1 MNRAPDPDRYS
12 ALRSG
17 GMLLAIPTLLI
28 VAPLLGFFIG
38 HWVERYAPIAP
49 WGAIVGLVLG
59 LVTAGRETWKI
70 YQRYLREEQEGKRR
84 R

>member
-1 MNRAPDPDRYS
+1 MNRPPRSDHFS

-17 GMLLAIPTLLI
+17 GLLLAIPTLLI
-28 VAPLLGFFIG
+28 VAPLLGFFAG
-38 HWVERYAPIAP
+38 HWLDRFAHIAP

-70 YQRYLREEQEGKRR
+70 YQRYLREEEESKRR